1 MCCTRK
7 RGHQVFPPHGCTF
20 LPGKLAHGGGGKQL
34 VHYCLH
40 VPASMNYC
48 TIEYKP
54 LCNSYLWVH
63 FYELWLFLQFSMWT
77 KLVKIP
83 STYINFTILN
93 LFFSHN
99 LKLCLILFSETKPDP
114 QCGWADWCCL
124 RGPAQNMWWI
134 HTVRIQTGVI
144 HFFNVISQVN
154 KAHLITMCFS
164 FLNFDYIQRWGW
176 WVCGNRCTKWDLRPG
191 QKHGL
196 YWWVLFSLSLEPN
209 VMVLDISEM
218 ICCVPF
224 QVITWTRRGWNRV
237 CTVTRG
243 TTSPTCFLNTC
254 PCKMCGHS

>member
-1 MCCTRK
+1 MWMGWLVLPSWTCSE
-7 RGHQVFPPHGCTF
+7 HVVDSHGKNT
-20 LPGKLAHGGGGKQL
+20 
-34 VHYCLH
+34 
-40 VPASMNYC
+40 
-48 TIEYKP
+48 
-54 LCNSYLWVH
+54 
-63 FYELWLFLQFSMWT
+63 
-77 KLVKIP
+77 
-83 STYINFTILN
+83 
-93 LFFSHN
+93 
-99 LKLCLILFSETKPDP
+99 
-114 QCGWADWCCL
+114 DWCD
-124 RGPAQNMWWI
+124 P
-134 HTVRIQTGVI
+134 
-144 HFFNVISQVN
+144 FFQCNFSSKQSTFNYNV
-154 KAHLITMCFS
+154 FS